1 MILFGFSLAT
11 NKVLRLKAA
20 ARRGIIA
27 FTWALEPVAKGPV
40 EQPKMSRA
48 VGLAKVIAPLL

>member
-1 MILFGFSLAT
+1 
-11 NKVLRLKAA
+11 LKAA

-40 EQPKMSRA
+40 EQLKMSRA
-48 VGLAKVIAPLL
+48 VGLAKVMTPEPVLARLG